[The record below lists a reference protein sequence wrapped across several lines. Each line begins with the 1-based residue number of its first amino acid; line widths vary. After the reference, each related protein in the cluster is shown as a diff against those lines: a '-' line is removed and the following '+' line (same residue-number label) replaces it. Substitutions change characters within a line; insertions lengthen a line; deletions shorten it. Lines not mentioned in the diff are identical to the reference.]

1 MLYLQMGR
9 EDSTGR
15 KNKDD
20 DKGKAGASPCLIQGV
35 VSGSASMKPK
45 LAVWVGDFYT
55 PSQLLEK
62 KG

>member
-1 MLYLQMGR
+1 MDR

-20 DKGKAGASPCLIQGV
+20 KGKPGASPCLIQGV
-35 VSGSASMKPK
+35 VSGSSSMKPK

-55 PSQLLEK
+55 PSWLLEK